1 MLNNDCYGNLKL
13 TLIDFGYAKKYIDE
27 HGQIYNMNAEVDIF
41 EGNILFSSV
50 NQLDFKV
57 T

>member
-1 MLNNDCYGNLKL
+1 MLNNDCHGNLKL

-50 NQLDFKV
+50 NHLDFKV